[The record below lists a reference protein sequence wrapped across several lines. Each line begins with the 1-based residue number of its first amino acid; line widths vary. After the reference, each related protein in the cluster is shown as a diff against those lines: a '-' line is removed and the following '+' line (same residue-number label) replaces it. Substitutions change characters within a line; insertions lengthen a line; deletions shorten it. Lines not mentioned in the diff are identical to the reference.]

1 MKPDAI
7 IVGAGHNGLV
17 TANYLARAGLDVLV
31 LESRE
36 IVGGA
41 CVTEEVFPG
50 FRASTCSYVVGL
62 LRPEIIRDLELKR
75 FGLELYQ
82 ADVLNC
88 NVLPSGEHL
97 FLWRELDQTL
107 RELDSLGR
115 GEAEA
120 FVEFGSRVERFASLI
135 DPFVM
140 GPAPH
145 LSEVVEAFEEAGEQ
159 ELFNDFFTL
168 SVSELLDRHG
178 FTAPVLRGLLA
189 FLGIVSVHGGPS
201 TPGTAYVYGHHSW
214 GEFEGR
220 PGQYGFAR
228 GGMSGISDALA
239 ASARH
244 HGAEIRTGSPVK
256 RILISGG
263 VVKGVELADGEE
275 IAASTVIS
283 NADPQRTYLKL
294 IDASDLPA
302 EFSTRVSA
310 LDMRGSEAHLLIALD
325 GLPEFRGM
333 PAGPGPQ
340 HRGLTLLGAEEGR
353 YEEAFD
359 AQRKGQLPES
369 LSLEFAIDSV
379 RDGSLTPPGK
389 HLMNV
394 GLQQVPTTPREGTWD
409 DLKPEFERRVIATL
423 EEYAPGFSD
432 RIIDTRTI
440 TPLDLE
446 RDYGLT
452 GGNIFHGAMT
462 LGQLFDSRPLPHLAS
477 YRSPVAGLYLCG
489 AGTHPGGGVMGANGH
504 NAAQMILRDRNG
516 EAEDPRPRAR
526 RGGDLLTRSL
536 ERPALR
542 RLAVRVGR
550 QRWSRP
556 LTRLATKRRGRG

>member
-1 MKPDAI
+1 VSFDAV

-17 TANYLARAGLDVLV
+17 AANYLARAGLRVQV

-36 IVGGA
+36 VVGGA

-50 FRASTCSYVVGL
+50 YRASTCSYVVGL
-62 LRPEIIRDLELKR
+62 LRREIIKDLELKR

-88 NVLPSGEHL
+88 NILPGGQHV
-97 FLWRELDQTL
+97 FLWPELDATL

-140 GPAPH
+140 GPAPQ
-145 LSEVVEAFEEAGEQ
+145 LSEVVEAFEQAGEQ

-178 FTAPVLRGLLA
+178 FSAPVLRGLLA
-189 FLGIVSVHGGPS
+189 FLGIVSVYGGPS

-239 ASARH
+239 AGAKH
-244 HGAEIRTGSPVK
+244 HGVEIRTEAPVRRVLVK
-256 RILISGG
+256 GG
-263 VVKGVELADGEE
+263 RAKGVELVDGEE
-275 IAASTVIS
+275 ILAPLVLS
-283 NADPQRTYLKL
+283 NADPQRTYLNL
-294 IDASDLPA
+294 VDSSDLPA
-302 EFSTRVSA
+302 DFVAKIGEM
-310 LDMRGSEAHLLIALD
+310 DMRGSEAHLLIALD
-325 GLPEFRGM
+325 GLPEFTGL
-333 PAGPGPQ
+333 PSGPGPQ
-340 HRGLTLLGAEEGR
+340 HRGLTLLGAEEDR
-353 YEEAFD
+353 YEASFD
-359 AQRKGQLPES
+359 AQRKGELPDS

-379 RDGSLTPPGK
+379 RDDSLTPPGK

-394 GLQQVPTTPREGTWD
+394 GLQQVPTTPKEGSWD
-409 DLKPEFERRVIATL
+409 DLKSEFERRVIATL
-423 EEYAPGFSD
+423 AEYAPGFEQ
-432 RIIDTRTI
+432 RIIDTRAI

-446 RDYGLT
+446 REYGLT

-462 LGQLFDSRPLPHLAS
+462 LGQLFDSRPVPAFSS
-477 YRSPVAGLYLCG
+477 YRSPIEGLYLCG

-504 NAAQMILRDRNG
+504 NAAKMVLRDRSG
-516 EAEDPRPRAR
+516 ESEAQRPSR
-526 RGGDLLTRSL
+526 RRSGDVLTRSL
-536 ERPALR
+536 EHPAMR
-542 RLAVRVGR
+542 RFAVRVGR

-556 LTRLATKRRGRG
+556 LVRFATKRRGRH

>member
-1 MKPDAI
+1 MSLDAV

-17 TANYLARAGLDVLV
+17 TANYLARSGLSVEV

-36 IVGGA
+36 VVGGA

-75 FGLELYQ
+75 FGLDLYQ
-82 ADVLNC
+82 AEVLNC
-88 NVLPSGEHL
+88 NILPGGEHV
-97 FLWRELDQTL
+97 FLWKELDRTL
-107 RELDSLGR
+107 RELDALGS
-115 GEAEA
+115 GDAEA
-120 FVEFGSRVERFASLI
+120 FVEFGARVERFAALI

-140 GPAPH
+140 SPAPR
-145 LSEVVEAFEEAGEQ
+145 LSQVVEAFERAGEQ

-168 SVSELLDRHG
+168 SVRELLDRHG
-178 FTAPVLRGLLA
+178 FSAPILRGLLA

-239 ASARH
+239 AGAEH
-244 HGAEIRTGSPVK
+244 HGARIRTGAPV
-256 RILISGG
+256 RRVIVDGG
-263 VVKGVELADGEE
+263 AARGVELESGEE
-275 IAASTVIS
+275 VRAPIVIS
-283 NADPQRTYLKL
+283 NADPQRTYLSL
-294 IDASDLPA
+294 VDADDLPA
-302 EFSTRVSA
+302 DFVAKAKEM
-310 LDMRGSEAHLLIALD
+310 DMRGSEAHLLIALD
-325 GLPEFRGM
+325 GVPDFTGF
-333 PAGPGPQ
+333 PAGVGPQ
-340 HRGLTLLGAEEGR
+340 HLGLTLLGAEEQR
-353 YEEAFD
+353 YEDAHD
-359 AQRKGQLPES
+359 AQRHGVLPEE

-379 RDGSLTPPGK
+379 RDDSLTPPGK

-394 GLQQVPTTPREGTWD
+394 GLQQVPTVPSGATWD
-409 DLKPEFERRVIATL
+409 ELKPEFTRRVVATL
-423 EEYAPGFSD
+423 AEYAPGFEN
-432 RIIDTRTI
+432 RVIDTKAI

-462 LGQLFDSRPLPHLAS
+462 LGQLFDARPLPSLAS
-477 YRSPVAGLYLCG
+477 YGSPIHGLYLCG

-504 NAAQMILRDRNG
+504 NAAQMILRDRSG
-516 EAEDPRPRAR
+516 EPQPTRPVKRRRA
-526 RGGDLLTRSL
+526 DLMTRSL
-536 ERPALR
+536 ERPAMR
-542 RLAVRVGR
+542 RLAVRIGR

-556 LTRLATKRRGRG
+556 LTRFATKRRGRH